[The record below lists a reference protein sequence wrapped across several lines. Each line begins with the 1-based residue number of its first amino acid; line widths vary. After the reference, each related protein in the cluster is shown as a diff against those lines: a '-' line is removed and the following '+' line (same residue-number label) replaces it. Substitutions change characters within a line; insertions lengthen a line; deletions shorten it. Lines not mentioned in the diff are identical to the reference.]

1 MDFLSVT
8 IPRFVSLWISG
19 FLGHLR
25 SLRRPCYPLGQPH
38 VPYTGFL
45 CKQKAAEIYRV
56 DLNMTRLQIRF
67 DPPSIQ
73 AWWSS
78 AIIPYTPHTMHGLG
92 GLENTELPTLPSNFS
107 KTIPRESS
115 FICRPF
121 RGRQF
126 LQCTVA
132 VHSIAQHRWWCSN
145 MSCVPPHPTP
155 PSPQGQK
162 PCHGQR

>member
-8 IPRFVSLWISG
+8 IRRFVSLWISG

-126 LQCTVA
+126 LRRTVE
-132 VHSIAQHRWWCSN
+132 VHSKAQVVMLLHSI
-145 MSCVPPHPTP
+145 T
-155 PSPQGQK
+155 
-162 PCHGQR
+162 

>member
-8 IPRFVSLWISG
+8 IRRFVSLWISG

-67 DPPSIQ
+67 DPPPSRLGGHQRSFHIH
-73 AWWSS
+73 
-78 AIIPYTPHTMHGLG
+78 HTMHGLG

-126 LQCTVA
+126 LRRTVA

>member
-1 MDFLSVT
+1 MNIVYYQKIKIFLLSRIDWCVEAGRRVRGRGANLSRSVDFLTVT
-8 IPRFVSLWISG
+8 IRRFVSLWISG

-107 KTIPRESS
+107 KAIPRESS

-126 LQCTVA
+126 LRRTV
-132 VHSIAQHRWWCSN
+132 
-145 MSCVPPHPTP
+145 
-155 PSPQGQK
+155 
-162 PCHGQR
+162 